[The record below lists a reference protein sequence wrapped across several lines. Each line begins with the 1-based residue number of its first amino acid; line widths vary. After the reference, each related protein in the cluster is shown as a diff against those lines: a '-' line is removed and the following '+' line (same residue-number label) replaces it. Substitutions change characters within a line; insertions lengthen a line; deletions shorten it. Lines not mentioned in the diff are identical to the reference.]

1 MAFRL
6 FLRMADLALATLEV
20 GDNVLS
26 WVKRQRKARRLAK
39 ESRPK

>member
-20 GDNVLS
+20 GDNVVS
-26 WVKRQRKARRLAK
+26 WVRKRRRARRLAK
-39 ESRPK
+39 AGRVK